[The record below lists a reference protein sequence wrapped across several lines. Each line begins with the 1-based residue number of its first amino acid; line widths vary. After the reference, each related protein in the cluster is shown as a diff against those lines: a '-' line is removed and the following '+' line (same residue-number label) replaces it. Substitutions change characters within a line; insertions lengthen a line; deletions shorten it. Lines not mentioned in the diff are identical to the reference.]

1 MHLPIFGQCVQI
13 SVIPNG
19 LGGLIVCS
27 FMETI
32 AKEYRCPDCDKLL
45 FKGLLI
51 DSEVAIK
58 CRRCRA
64 IKTLKGEAADKFICY
79 KYPCPH
85 RISVQVPAG
94 K

>member
-1 MHLPIFGQCVQI
+1 
-13 SVIPNG
+13 
-19 LGGLIVCS
+19 
-27 FMETI
+27 METI

-51 DSEVAIK
+51 DSEVEIK
-58 CRRCRA
+58 CRRCRT
-64 IKTLKGEAADKFICY
+64 IKTLKGEPADKFICY
-79 KYPCPH
+79 KYPCPY